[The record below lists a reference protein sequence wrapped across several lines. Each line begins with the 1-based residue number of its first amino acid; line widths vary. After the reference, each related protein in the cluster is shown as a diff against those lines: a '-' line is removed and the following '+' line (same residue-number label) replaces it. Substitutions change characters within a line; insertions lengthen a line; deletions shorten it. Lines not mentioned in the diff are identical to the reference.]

1 MFDANEMKQLGGRI
15 SACRQNR
22 NMTQEEL
29 AYRLGITPQAL
40 SKWERGVGL
49 PDVSMLVD
57 LCRLLE
63 VGADYLLG
71 IQARNGGSEGD
82 DKMARLPE
90 EIRGCLSDGLDV
102 LQIRFGAKIVP
113 LFTDNK
119 FVDKILALRWEMAR
133 QGFILPIVR
142 IRDDLKLEEQE
153 FMITAHN
160 NVLYAERPETL
171 DENTVD
177 QIIRRLG
184 ECVSRRYDEILT
196 PDLIKSYTD
205 NLRLGCPALMEGV
218 VPERIPYSLLT
229 ETARLVLRCGDSMLY
244 LPKMI
249 EVMDCAL
256 REKPDA
262 SAQELA
268 ERIRKVI
275 EREDN
280 IDVILG
286 KRREK
291 SAEG

>member
-82 DKMARLPE
+82 DKIARLPE

-280 IDVILG
+280 MDVILG

>member
-82 DKMARLPE
+82 DKIARLPE

-268 ERIRKVI
+268 ERIKKVI

-280 IDVILG
+280 MDVILG

>member
-82 DKMARLPE
+82 DKMAQLPE
-90 EIRGCLSDGLDV
+90 EIRGCLSAGLDG
-102 LQIRFGAKIVP
+102 LQIRFGVKIVP

-119 FVDKILALRWEMAR
+119 FVDKIFALRWELAR
-133 QGFILPIVR
+133 QGFLLPIVR

-177 QIIRRLG
+177 EIIRRLG